1 MAISPSISFKKISD
15 SVSSTKR
22 QTKETKNTTINLSKL
37 LNKNISTKKN
47 LSSNIRSIKQKR
59 IERENRNVLRDRL
72 AAPLIAVKPRGP
84 RLLAASDRS
93 TSITDRLLGFVG
105 YLSAGWILSNLPTWI
120 SLGEQFSQRIVAAGT
135 ILSGYGDELVEVIS
149 SIGNVFSA
157 GLVNISK
164 FDFSDSSYLVRSS
177 LNDLKLSI
185 DELGEGIESAFGVLL
200 QPFKELEKI
209 PDAFGQLPST
219 IPGIPGTPPPSG
231 TPGTG
236 LPDPKSAEMY
246 RIAAALS
253 TEGSGSQST
262 VDMMQVVVNR
272 KATGKYGATYTDILA
287 AGESVNRSQF
297 QGVWKRPGGPKAF
310 RKIQT
315 LEDAAKWSGQSK
327 DSLLKIIRD
336 IQNPTLQANSAK
348 FVGGALEF
356 RAQPG
361 YYKKYGLVR
370 GEMGSDGRFYNS
382 AWRGGPGD
390 NQFLKDPK
398 KDPIRMEGA
407 ASFNLPKP
415 QTSAPSPAQVLSQ
428 FGSSAAALLA
438 LLTGGAAG
446 QRRLGKGDVF
456 TKSLGRGVDS
466 IIISDVVGSTRK
478 GGRTHGGIDI
488 AAPTGTYIA
497 LRVDC
502 EVVAQGTYG
511 NYGLLIDVWVPSLG
525 IQLRMAHL
533 SSVIIKSGK
542 IPAGTSFARVGK
554 SGRVTGPHIHLEY
567 DTKKSSR
574 GGGAINDDPNYAA
587 KLDQYVRLLFLTNKP
602 IGKGFAQPSQPLA
615 SMRPA
620 GASIATQTAA
630 EVDMEGQSY
639 LAGVLEGVKQER
651 TGRKVIVIDDRQPAT
666 QQVVVASGGS
676 LDLDLSTDESFLVNN
691 FMKNKLLSDLSYV

>member
-22 QTKETKNTTINLSKL
+22 QTKETKNTAINLSKL
-37 LNKNISTKKN
+37 LNKNISTKRN

-72 AAPLIAVKPRGP
+72 AAPLIVVKPKGP

-120 SLGEQFSQRIVAAGT
+120 SLGEQFSQRIVAAGS

-219 IPGIPGTPPPSG
+219 IPGIPGTPPPAQPSVSG
-231 TPGTG
+231 GN
-236 LPDPKSAEMY
+236 PDFWLLALISLYESLSPQG
-246 RIAAALS
+246 AADVAQS
-253 TEGSGSQST
+253 IYNRMGYSGRTARQE
-262 VDMMQVVVNR
+262 
-272 KATGKYGATYTDILA
+272 ILA
-287 AGESVNRSQF
+287 QNQYEPVGKFGSTAAWNKVVDRETAIAHIKKYPGNGVSVAGLDKVASSLTNKSMQ
-297 QGVWKRPGGPKAF
+297 
-310 RKIQT
+310 
-315 LEDAAKWSGQSK
+315 QS
-327 DSLLKIIRD
+327 
-336 IQNPTLQANSAK
+336 SAR
-348 FVGGALEF
+348 FVGNRPDF
-356 RAQPG
+356 RSEGFERSYNDMTNDTTRHGQTFG
-361 YYKKYGLVR
+361 FNR
-370 GEMGSDGRFYNS
+370 GSAYLGR
-382 AWRGGPGD
+382 RTGPAPVPNLGD
-390 NQFLKDPK
+390 LTTTP
-398 KDPIRMEGA
+398 
-407 ASFNLPKP
+407 
-415 QTSAPSPAQVLSQ
+415 TPSPSQVLSQ
-428 FGSSAAALLA
+428 FGSPAAALLA

-446 QRRLGKGDVF
+446 QRRLREGDVF
-456 TKSLGRGVDS
+456 TKSLGRGVDYIEVS
-466 IIISDVVGSTRK
+466 SLVGD
-478 GGRTHGGIDI
+478 GRNHGGIDI

-567 DTKKSSR
+567 DTKKGSR

-602 IGKGFAQPSQPLA
+602 IGRGFAQPSQPLV

-666 QQVVVASGGS
+666 QQVVAASGGS

>member
-22 QTKETKNTTINLSKL
+22 QTKETKNTAINLSKL
-37 LNKNISTKKN
+37 LNKNISTKRN

-72 AAPLIAVKPRGP
+72 AAPLIAVKPKGP

-120 SLGEQFSQRIVAAGT
+120 SLGEQFSQRIVAAGS

-185 DELGEGIESAFGVLL
+185 DELGGGISDAFAVLI

-219 IPGIPGTPPPSG
+219 IPGIPGTPPSAQPSV
-231 TPGTG
+231 
-236 LPDPKSAEMY
+236 
-246 RIAAALS
+246 
-253 TEGSGSQST
+253 SGSKLKPIHKQALDIISGPESGGDYNAINNGQSG
-262 VDMMQVVVNR
+262 D
-272 KATGKYGATYTDILA
+272 
-287 AGESVNRSQF
+287 
-297 QGVWKRPGGPKAF
+297 RPGGSK
-310 RKIQT
+310 KWLGKNLTDMTIGEVKNYQNVKKT
-315 LEDAAKWSGQSK
+315 LWAAGRYQIVPGTLPSAQSAAGLK
-327 DSLLKIIRD
+327 DTDMFDQNNQDLLAIGILKT
-336 IQNPTLQANSAK
+336 QGP
-348 FVGGALEF
+348 
-356 RAQPG
+356 
-361 YYKKYGLVR
+361 
-370 GEMGSDGRFYNS
+370 S
-382 AWRGGPGD
+382 AWTKYSKYSRKEIEIMYRA
-390 NQFLKDPK
+390 KDTPLGK
-398 KDPIRMEGA
+398 STATPT
-407 ASFNLPKP
+407 S
-415 QTSAPSPAQVLSQ
+415 QTPSPAQVLSQ
-428 FGSSAAALLA
+428 FGSPAAALLA

-446 QRRLGKGDVF
+446 QRRLREGDVF
-456 TKSLGRGVDS
+456 TKSLGRGVDYIEVS
-466 IIISDVVGSTRK
+466 SLVGD
-478 GGRTHGGIDI
+478 GRGHGGIDI
-488 AAPTGTYIA
+488 AAPTGTYIS

-511 NYGLLIDVWVPSLG
+511 DYGLLIDVWVPSLG

-567 DTKKSSR
+567 DTKKGSR

-602 IGKGFAQPSQPLA
+602 IGKGFAQPSQPLV

-666 QQVVVASGGS
+666 QQVVAASGGS

>member
-1 MAISPSISFKKISD
+1 MAISPSISLKKISD

-37 LNKNISTKKN
+37 LNKNISTKRN

-72 AAPLIAVKPRGP
+72 EAPLIAIKPRGP

-120 SLGEQFSQRIVAAGT
+120 SLGEQFSQRIVSAGT

-219 IPGIPGTPPPSG
+219 IPGIPGTPTPTPAPPSQG
-231 TPGTG
+231 TSNSWKPLLDVISSGEGGYTSMYPSENYPNLVNMTISDVIKFQKQKLRDG
-236 LPDPKSAEMY
+236 RASAAVGRYQMLYPEKYAAAAGIPLSSKFSPENQDKMAVAYIKKYRKGQDWIDGKITDEQFGYQLSAEFAGLKQPNGVGKY
-246 RIAAALS
+246 DRDGRNKA
-253 TEGSGSQST
+253 T
-262 VDMMQVVVNR
+262 VDWKITK
-272 KATGKYGATYTDILA
+272 KALQKVKSTPTS
-287 AGESVNRSQF
+287 SV
-297 QGVWKRPGGPKAF
+297 
-310 RKIQT
+310 T
-315 LEDAAKWSGQSK
+315 
-327 DSLLKIIRD
+327 
-336 IQNPTLQANSAK
+336 PT
-348 FVGGALEF
+348 
-356 RAQPG
+356 
-361 YYKKYGLVR
+361 
-370 GEMGSDGRFYNS
+370 
-382 AWRGGPGD
+382 
-390 NQFLKDPK
+390 
-398 KDPIRMEGA
+398 
-407 ASFNLPKP
+407 
-415 QTSAPSPAQVLSQ
+415 PSPAQVLSQ
-428 FGSSAAALLA
+428 FGSPAALLA

-446 QRRLGKGDVF
+446 QRRLGRGDVF
-456 TKSLGRGVDS
+456 TKSLGRGVDY
-466 IIISDVVGSTRK
+466 IEISSTVGD
-478 GGRTHGGIDI
+478 GRGHGGIDI

-542 IPAGTSFARVGK
+542 IPAGTSFARVGT

-567 DTKKSSR
+567 DTKKGSR

-666 QQVVVASGGS
+666 QQVVAASGGS